1 MIQTQKK
8 YSDYLQ
14 EVKNI
19 LKDTNVEISKI
30 NFYEEKINNTE
41 LIVPVVGGFSAGKST
56 LINQFLGENIL
67 STALTPETALA
78 TELRYSENSYIKA
91 IKKDDTFDKYE
102 ISEIDIIKEK
112 AKNYK
117 YIKLYLNN
125 QKLQEIEPLI
135 LVDMPG
141 FDAPIEHH
149 NQAILNYL
157 NRGIYFII
165 LTSIEDGNI
174 TKSVLREI
182 TNIMEFGKDF
192 SFCLSKTNLRTEND
206 IKAVQNIIEDQLK
219 DYFDFNKEIILTD
232 NSSGLELEKILNK
245 IDIEEL
251 FKKVFLS
258 DLRFNHIEN
267 ESSINIIL
275 STLKVS
281 REEVLKT
288 ITELENSIKN
298 ILNKKEQ
305 MIEEAEEKY
314 SNTNIDGIINKITN
328 ELNLQKE
335 VLISYAIANPNN
347 ISQEINEIVKNI
359 LIPEI
364 RKRIKDVSNR
374 IVDDFSIELKNLE
387 NNLDNSNFDN
397 NWIEKISYSTK
408 NILEKA
414 QNGLSTIVDERRSKE
429 TDDKLYKAITTILG
443 VTTSFVAP
451 IIEIIIIFLP
461 EIVRFISGKAKEK
474 QQKEKISEQIS
485 ISIIPEIKRKL
496 RETIPQIFNDYLK
509 NTIET
514 ISQEFETQLEQKRQE
529 IIVTQQDKEDNI
541 KDIEQEILK
550 LENIK
555 KELQFLAT
563 KNLYNQGK

>member
-288 ITELENSIKN
+288 IAELENSIKN

>member
-67 STALTPETALA
+67 SIALTPETALA

-429 TDDKLYKAITTILG
+429 TDDKLYKAITTVLG

-485 ISIIPEIKRKL
+485 ISMIPEIKRKL